1 MRIALVVNGAA
12 GSLAGTGTTPDTLRG
27 LLEATGIALAPEAE
41 AGLDL
46 PERIRASA
54 VMPGVDAVVVAG
66 GDGTIACAAQVLVG
80 SGMPLGILPL
90 GTMNLLAKDLGLP
103 LDLLAAV
110 AALRT
115 GEVRAVDV
123 GEVNGHVFLI
133 NSVLGMP
140 ARMAKH
146 REARRGRMA
155 ALDYLRMG
163 LGLLRHM
170 GRYPRLT
177 VTGLLDGRAERLR
190 VRTLAV
196 VNNDYDEAPGRVL
209 SRSRVDGGELTL
221 YVLRS
226 LSATR
231 VLRLG
236 LGFALGSWRHLPGFE
251 RRVVTEL
258 TIAAPRR
265 SLRVMN
271 DGEVHLLA
279 SPLRYRIRPS
289 ALSVIG
295 PTRTQD
301 GSP

>member
-1 MRIALVVNGAA
+1 MRIALVVNDAA
-12 GSLAGTGTTPDTLRG
+12 GSFAGTGTTADTLRG
-27 LLEATGIALAPEAE
+27 LLESAGIALAPETD

-46 PERIRASA
+46 PERLRAA
-54 VMPGVDAVVVAG
+54 ADLPGIEAVVVAG
-66 GDGTIACAAQVLVG
+66 GDGTIACAAQVLAG
-80 SGMPLGILPL
+80 CGLPLGVLPL

-103 LDLLAAV
+103 LDLDAAI
-110 AALRT
+110 AALRN
-115 GEVRAVDV
+115 GERRAIDV
-123 GEVNGHVFLI
+123 GEVNGRVFLI
-133 NSVLGMP
+133 NSVLGLP
-140 ARMAKH
+140 ARMARH

-163 LGLLRHM
+163 FGILRHM

-177 VTGLLDGRAERLR
+177 VTGVVDGRAERLR
-190 VRTLAV
+190 VRTLAI

-221 YVLRS
+221 YVLRT
-226 LSATR
+226 LSAVR

-236 LGFALGSWRHLPGFE
+236 LGFALGSWRHLPGIE

-271 DGEVHLLA
+271 DGEVHLIA
-279 SPLRYRIRPS
+279 SPLRYRIRPG
-289 ALSVIG
+289 ALVVIG
-295 PTRTQD
+295 PARTTAA
-301 GSP
+301 SP